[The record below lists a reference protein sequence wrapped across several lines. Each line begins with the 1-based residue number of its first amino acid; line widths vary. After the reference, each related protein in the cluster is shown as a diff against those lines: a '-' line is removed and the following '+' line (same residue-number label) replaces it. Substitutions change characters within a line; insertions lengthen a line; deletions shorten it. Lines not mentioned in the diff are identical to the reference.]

1 MNEKAIRKLES
12 LSDQIERYRKIA
24 TECGLENKAHY
35 SEHVQ
40 GIGSGLLLAEKNY
53 LLSLKEEVDRSIAEL
68 KTDSDT
74 YMIDDLTYE
83 GVDEV
88 ESA

>member
-24 TECGLENKAHY
+24 TMCAVENKTDKSDY
-35 SEHVQ
+35 VQ

-53 LLSLKEEVDRSIAEL
+53 LQSLKEEVDRSIAEL
-68 KTDSDT
+68 KADADT
-74 YMIDDLTYE
+74 YLLDDLTYE
-83 GVDEV
+83 GVE

>member
-24 TECGLENKAHY
+24 IEIGNENKAEESDY
-35 SEHVQ
+35 VQ
-40 GIGSGLLLAEKNY
+40 GMGAGLLNAEKNF
-53 LLSLKEEVDRSIAEL
+53 LASLKAEVDRSIAEL
-68 KTDSDT
+68 KEDDDT
-74 YMIDDLTYE
+74 YLLDDLTYE
-83 GVDEV
+83 GVE

>member
-12 LSDQIERYRKIA
+12 ISDQIERYRKIA
-24 TECGLENKAHY
+24 IECGMEDKSHEREY
-35 SEHVQ
+35 VQ
-40 GIGSGLLLAEKNY
+40 GQGSGLLSAERNFLAHIQEA
-53 LLSLKEEVDRSIAEL
+53 VDRSIAEL
-68 KTDSDT
+68 KEDADT

-83 GVDEV
+83 GGDEV

>member
-24 TECGLENKAHY
+24 IESAMENRAHK
-35 SEHVQ
+35 SEYVQ
-40 GIGSGLLLAEKNY
+40 GQGSGLLGAERNF
-53 LLSLKEEVDRSIAEL
+53 LSSLKESVDRSIAEL
-68 KTDSDT
+68 KADAGT
-74 YMIDDLTYE
+74 YLIDDLTYE
-83 GVDEV
+83 GGDEL